1 MTVSLELLA
10 RGPARPDLLED
21 LVVDETTI
29 AETLGRWSVSAPVV
43 VDVDRVTGQP
53 ALDEVAAV
61 LAGGAPAVV
70 VVAPGLAALTPAG
83 GDATRPA
90 DTSHTPGTP
99 VPTEAGA
106 PTPTGVG
113 GTGPAPAQSAAHL
126 ADLLAVATHAGV
138 GFGSGLIPR
147 CEDASQV
154 WAILAGAVAA
164 LTGGDIK
171 AAVAAPDPAAIVGLS
186 RSAREAI
193 RDVVTCVIV
202 PRGRAADIAT
212 ELMTRTA
219 ADAG

>member
-53 ALDEVAAV
+53 ALDEVVEV
-61 LAGGAPAVV
+61 LAGGSPAVV
-70 VVAPGLAALTPAG
+70 VVAPGLAAVAATVAADG
-83 GDATRPA
+83 GPA
-90 DTSHTPGTP
+90 DPPGT
-99 VPTEAGA
+99 GA
-106 PTPTGVG
+106 PADLSG
-113 GTGPAPAQSAAHL
+113 GTGAATDGGPAPAQSAAHL

-138 GFGSGLIPR
+138 GFGSGLVPR
-147 CEDASQV
+147 CADASQV

-164 LTGGDIK
+164 MTGGDIK

-193 RDVVTCVIV
+193 RDVVTCVLV
-202 PRGRAADIAT
+202 PRGQAEAIAT
-212 ELMTRTA
+212 ELMT
-219 ADAG
+219 ADRG